1 MLWFYYR
8 MSVNTGWLPQTS
20 RTDQQHTGIGNAI
33 VIKAEDQHL
42 FLEATDVTGQQRG
55 LIKIPT
61 GSVVGK
67 CSMFTQTEPTNR

>member
-1 MLWFYYR
+1 
-8 MSVNTGWLPQTS
+8 MSINTGWLQQAT
-20 RTDQQHTGIGNAI
+20 RTDQQHLSNAI

-42 FLEATDVTGQQRG
+42 FLQTTDATGQQRG
-55 LIKIPT
+55 LIKIPA